1 METSF
6 SLPEEMEKPTHGW
19 GQAMLGNT
27 VIFRPPTDCPGYPD
41 QAGHSIPDFFS
52 HLLHFF
58 PFHFRFLSHPSIPDS
73 SLISYCHLF
82 SFPCPTYTSSP
93 SYGTITP
100 TDLIQQLSLC
110 LRNKGTN
117 IHGVISQK
125 IIIFSLFFTIPYTFQ
140 LQTTKLQDS
149 KSVKLHC

>member
-6 SLPEEMEKPTHGW
+6 SLPEEMEKPTHWW
-19 GQAMLGNT
+19 GQAILSLSGHQLT
-27 VIFRPPTDCPGYPD
+27 VLAILNRLATLYLT
-41 QAGHSIPDFFS
+41 FFLITPLLS
-52 HLLHFF
+52 VSFQISLTSFHLRYKFNIL
-58 PFHFRFLSHPSIPDS
+58 LSP
-73 SLISYCHLF
+73 L
-82 SFPCPTYTSSP
+82 SFPCPTYTSSR

-100 TDLIQQLSLC
+100 TGLIQQLSLC
-110 LRNKGTN
+110 LRNNSTN

-125 IIIFSLFFTIPYTFQ
+125 IIIFSILFTIPCTFQ